1 MLYEIINTVVKFFPL
16 QLLIAEFLFG
26 FCLKKRPYFWLR
38 FLAGCAI
45 FLVGTYFI
53 PYDYMVVFGWVSFKY
68 IFLLALSIGLILLL
82 FDCSW
87 KEALF
92 CGMAGYAVE
101 HIAFSAM
108 MIVRAAFSSA
118 WQFSP
123 WTALLLY
130 FLSFAA
136 IYALCWAFF
145 GRRVKKNNLVNMN
158 SGKLLAMTAVV
169 VIITQVLSMWL
180 NHAYPGVVIC
190 RIYAIFSGALALLLQ
205 FNFFREDD
213 LKHRNDVL
221 QQILKRG
228 KEQYSISKEN
238 IDLINMKCHDIKKNI
253 DMLLALKDPK
263 ERERL
268 RRELET
274 SVEIYDS
281 AIGTGS
287 EPLDILLM
295 DKNLRCRKNGIKF
308 TCMADGA
315 ALDFIAP
322 SDLYSLLGN
331 AIDNAIESVERESEE
346 NRMITLKT
354 ERRGELLSIHLENY
368 SSVEPRF
375 KNGLPLTTKGDK
387 AHHGFGTQ
395 SMRYIAEKYGGTLK
409 MSYDDK
415 YFILDVLFTESAK
428 KSP

>member
-1 MLYEIINTVVKFFPL
+1 
-16 QLLIAEFLFG
+16 
-26 FCLKKRPYFWLR
+26 
-38 FLAGCAI
+38 
-45 FLVGTYFI
+45 
-53 PYDYMVVFGWVSFKY
+53 
-68 IFLLALSIGLILLL
+68 
-82 FDCSW
+82 
-87 KEALF
+87 
-92 CGMAGYAVE
+92 
-101 HIAFSAM
+101 
-108 MIVRAAFSSA
+108 
-118 WQFSP
+118 
-123 WTALLLY
+123 
-130 FLSFAA
+130 
-136 IYALCWAFF
+136 
-145 GRRVKKNNLVNMN
+145 
-158 SGKLLAMTAVV
+158 
-169 VIITQVLSMWL
+169 
-180 NHAYPGVVIC
+180 
-190 RIYAIFSGALALLLQ
+190 
-205 FNFFREDD
+205 
-213 LKHRNDVL
+213 
-221 QQILKRG
+221 
-228 KEQYSISKEN
+228 
-238 IDLINMKCHDIKKNI
+238 
-253 DMLLALKDPK
+253 
-263 ERERL
+263 
-268 RRELET
+268 
-274 SVEIYDS
+274 
-281 AIGTGS
+281 
-287 EPLDILLM
+287 M